1 MNPDNYNS
9 DISLHLGETDYSIF
23 ASQQKNKQQQ
33 QQQQKKIGG
42 LPKHHKKSRIGD
54 LMRRTKYLAAMQQYN
69 ESKKNLRF
77 KGSQDFY

>member
-23 ASQQKNKQQQ
+23 ASQQKIQ

-42 LPKHHKKSRIGD
+42 LQKHQKKSKIGD